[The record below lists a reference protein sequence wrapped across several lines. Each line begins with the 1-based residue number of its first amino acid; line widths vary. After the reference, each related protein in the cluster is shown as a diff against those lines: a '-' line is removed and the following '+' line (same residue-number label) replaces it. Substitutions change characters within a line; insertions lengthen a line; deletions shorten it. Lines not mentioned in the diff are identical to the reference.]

1 MQNIDI
7 ARAHA
12 RGFTL
17 IELVVV
23 ITIVGI
29 LAAVALPRFANMQQ
43 DARIAKT
50 QALYGAVRSAAALAH
65 SRCLLDVAQG
75 IGTCTT
81 TGGTANMDGL
91 AVAMTNQYP
100 SVSGAPTGTC
110 AAANRTYTGIIAA
123 AQISDC
129 NDGVAITTGTP
140 TLITINGAATAA
152 NCRISYT
159 AAAANAAPTI
169 TVDTTGC

>member
-1 MQNIDI
+1 MIKQVVVS
-7 ARAHA
+7 RSV

-17 IELVVV
+17 IELIVV

-29 LAAVALPRFANMQQ
+29 LAAVALPRFTNMQQ
-43 DARIAKT
+43 DARVAKA
-50 QALYGAVRSAAALAH
+50 QALYGAVRSASALAH
-65 SRCLLDVAQG
+65 SRCLLDLAQG
-75 IGTCTT
+75 IGTCTAAA
-81 TGGTANMDGL
+81 GTANMDGL

-100 SVSGAPTGTC
+100 SVSAAVTGTC

-123 AQISDC
+123 SQISDC
-129 NDGVAITTGTP
+129 NDGVTITTGSP
-140 TLITINGAATAA
+140 TRITISGATTAA

-159 AAAANAAPTI
+159 AAAANAAPTL